1 MSQGKT
7 RNFIHMTKRYFIFLF
22 LLFVKEAGGR
32 APNEADDNLLI
43 QRNHQINN
51 EQTEGQKTEFPE
63 GSHSVRVYNDK
74 GRDKSSYETFNTEMS
89 TEKNLEISKNID
101 KLEESPTTLHDISNM
116 SSQEL
121 ELLSIQVVSEDST
134 TDLSSIAL
142 ADSGYLT
149 DDDDEKEQQRGK
161 KKTKNLN
168 GRELAAKIKETPQ
181 KQVKG
186 VTTIDTELKCKNEVP
201 INAQSTQKPQIINDT
216 IETIPRI
223 QVAVAEEE
231 NLIPSPV
238 TTLTDPIPIQLN
250 PGISTG
256 PSWSNHYGGSDDII
270 VEKENVDTIE
280 NGNDDGGDNIFIED
294 SVTTIVP
301 SPSPDKD
308 PITKKDDPPPSPPTP
323 TPTPTP
329 PSPPTPTPPS
339 PSTTTPTSSKAKSAS
354 ATLDP
359 SPGSASS
366 ISSSPRPET
375 DFNYIEAGKAH
386 LQNLKELEGG
396 MQTILLYTAIIAFLL
411 IVAYSVYYIAA
422 VRRIYRR
429 RRVPDMRSKG
439 DVDIQV

>member
-32 APNEADDNLLI
+32 APNQADDYLLI
-43 QRNHQINN
+43 QRNHQIDN
-51 EQTEGQKTEFPE
+51 EQTEGQKTGFPE

-74 GRDKSSYETFNTEMS
+74 GLDKSSYETFNTEMS

-121 ELLSIQVVSEDST
+121 GLLPIQVVSEDST

-149 DDDDEKEQQRGK
+149 DDDDKVTPKKKKQTGK
-161 KKTKNLN
+161 KNKTKNLN

-186 VTTIDTELKCKNEVP
+186 VTTMDTELTCKNEVP
-201 INAQSTQKPQIINDT
+201 IKAQSTQKTQIINDT

-270 VEKENVDTIE
+270 NVDTIE

-323 TPTPTP
+323 
-329 PSPPTPTPPS
+329 PSPS

-359 SPGSASS
+359 FPGSASS

-429 RRVPDMRSKG
+429 RRRVPDMRSKG